1 MSKMNSFVKQF
12 VAAVKGDDVEVQ
24 AQKAW
29 RSAESALKVQ
39 IAAREGDTIAKED
52 KVTEAKEVL
61 NQARINYGKTITN
74 REYYIN
80 TLISAKNQLTEAEE
94 ELEAH
99 MMELDF
105 LKEEFKTLNEE
116 VK

>member
-39 IAAREGDTIAKED
+39 IASREGDTIARED
-52 KVTEAKEVL
+52 RVTEAKEAL
-61 NQARINYGKTITN
+61 DQARINRGKTITN
-74 REYYIN
+74 REYYISS
-80 TLISAKNQLTEAEE
+80 LISAKNNLTDAEE
-94 ELEAH
+94 ALEGHMAELN
-99 MMELDF
+99 F
-105 LKEEFKTLNEE
+105 LKEEYETLNKE